1 MNNKILFGVIAL
13 IVVVG
18 FMLVSNKKSSETV
31 PQTQTTEQNPYVTEP
46 TITTQDEEQT
56 QEAAVTIT
64 SSGFEPAT
72 VNIDVGTKV
81 VWTNK
86 SGDAAT
92 VNSNLHPT
100 HLVYTPLNLNNVSVD
115 GSVSLVFDK
124 PGTYQYHDHLNP
136 SRTGTVEV
144 K

>member
-18 FMLVSNKKSSETV
+18 FMLVSNKKSSETA

-46 TITTQDEEQT
+46 TITTQGEEQT

-64 SSGFEPAT
+64 SSGFEPAIT
-72 VNIDVGTKV
+72 NIKVGEKV

-92 VNSNLHPT
+92 VNSYAHPT
-100 HLVYTPLNLNNVSVD
+100 HLIYPRLNLNDVPVN
-115 GSVSLVFDK
+115 GSVSLVFDTA
-124 PGTYQYHDHLNP
+124 GTYKYHDHLNP